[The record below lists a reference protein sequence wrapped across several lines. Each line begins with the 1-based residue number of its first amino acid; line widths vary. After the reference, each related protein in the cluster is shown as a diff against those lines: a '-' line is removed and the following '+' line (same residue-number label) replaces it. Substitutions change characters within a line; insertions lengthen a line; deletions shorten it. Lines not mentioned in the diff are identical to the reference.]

1 MGVRSD
7 GVRKDVRGSKPRW
20 IIDFRYKDKDGRVQR
35 YRRDATVQ
43 TAATAHVEAERLKRL
58 AFETGSVEEHTKPR
72 AITFAAFVETKF
84 RPLHMVTQCR
94 PATRERYDALFKQ
107 GILDAFGSRRLDEPW
122 MMPIRQYAAQV
133 AARGVQTRPHLT
145 LVRTVLRTAVEFGEI
160 AEMPDVPPL
169 PRQSK
174 KLPDAPSDE
183 DVRQLLDKA
192 SDWLRVA
199 IALSTNAGLR
209 MGEVRALEVGDVDL
223 ERGRIIVR
231 HAFSGGEVLTPKSGH
246 ERVVPI
252 APELRV
258 ILEEA
263 MRLKL
268 RRARIIVN
276 RKGKTP
282 SRVAVLST
290 LKALERRIGV
300 REWSFHSL
308 RHYFC
313 TTLIRRGGSLEAVRV
328 LAGHSGLEIT
338 QRYVHASG
346 ADLEAAISRLGN
358 QRET

>member
-1 MGVRSD
+1 MGIRSD
-7 GVRKDVRGSKPRW
+7 GVRKDVRGGKPRW

-43 TAATAHVEAERLKRL
+43 ASGPAHVEAERLKRL
-58 AFETGSVEEHTKPR
+58 AFETGSAEVSAKPQ
-72 AITFAAFVETKF
+72 AITFAKFVETKF
-84 RPLHMVTQCR
+84 RPLHMATECR
-94 PATRERYDALFKQ
+94 PATRERYEALFKQ
-107 GILDAFGSRRLDEPW
+107 GLLGAFGSRRLDEPW
-122 MMPIRQYAAQV
+122 AMAIRQYGAQLT
-133 AARGVQTRPHLT
+133 ARGVLTRPHVT
-145 LVRTVLRTAVEFGEI
+145 LVRTVLRAAVALGEL

-169 PRQSK
+169 PPQSK

-183 DVRQLLDKA
+183 DVVQLLA
-192 SDWLRVA
+192 SASGWLRIA

-223 ERGRIIVR
+223 ARGLIVVR
-231 HAFSGGEVLTPKSGH
+231 HAFSGSEVLSPKSGH

-268 RRARIIVN
+268 RKARIILNV
-276 RKGKTP
+276 KGNTP
-282 SRVAVLST
+282 SRVNVLSS
-290 LKALERRIGV
+290 LKALERRIGI
-300 REWSFHSL
+300 REWSVHSL

-338 QRYVHASG
+338 QRYVHANG
-346 ADLEAAISRLGN
+346 ADLRATISRLGN